1 MELFQDIL
9 IEDLE
14 VYKKALEI
22 KDFQFCNI
30 ISNRITLNAVF
41 LESKE
46 FVLIGAILKDTLPNF
61 QKLEE
66 DNEQKARKE
75 FTKVIDIYLKYIETL
90 DCFTILNKYSEYYDI
105 FRQHFNSSIE
115 KYTENKDY
123 SSYVIKFCLE
133 FLKKELEENI
143 LPYSE
148 DIVTYGILNEILRTS
163 QNFGC
168 TSHQHMLKL
177 ILSFFSR
184 LNDYFKVVLLS
195 DELTESKGLLWRERF
210 NIFRNKLIMNINQY
224 ELSDTY
230 IEKSLEDLYCF
241 IKEWR
246 FMFIRLMNLM
256 PPIQQQQVKIPS
268 RIENELKKMVS
279 EAISK
284 EIKGEEK

>member
-1 MELFQDIL
+1 MESFKDIL
-9 IEDLE
+9 IEDLD
-14 VYKKALEI
+14 VYKNALEI
-22 KDFQFCNI
+22 KDIQFCNI
-30 ISNRITLNAVF
+30 ISNRITMNAVF

-46 FVLIGAILKDTLPNF
+46 FALIGAILKDTLPNF

-66 DNEQKARKE
+66 DYEQKARKE
-75 FTKVIDIYLKYIETL
+75 FMKVIDNYLKYIETI
-90 DCFTILNKYSEYYDI
+90 DCFTILDKYSEYYDI

-115 KYTENKDY
+115 KYTENKEY
-123 SSYVIKFCLE
+123 TSYVIKFCLE

-148 DIVTYGILNEILRTS
+148 DIVTSGILNEILRTS

-195 DELTESKGLLWRERF
+195 DELTESKRLLWRERF
-210 NIFRNKLIMNINQY
+210 NVFRNKLKRNISLY

-246 FMFIRLMNLM
+246 LMFIRLMNLL
-256 PPIQQQQVKIPS
+256 PSIRQQQVKIPS

-279 EAISK
+279 ETISK
-284 EIKGEEK
+284 ELKGEE